1 MQKKLTNNAIPLG
14 IENLPGLVTNSNSKV
29 IKTFKWKISEKGA
42 VRPGKRFCIV
52 LLTSIQSLEDLDV
65 FIDGVIEIVKIKM
78 NKIRQIF
85 WSFVNTFSQF
95 ISATCNFFSSKTDK

>member
-1 MQKKLTNNAIPLG
+1 M
-14 IENLPGLVTNSNSKV
+14 
-29 IKTFKWKISEKGA
+29 
-42 VRPGKRFCIV
+42 RPGKRFCIV

-65 FIDGVIEIVKIKM
+65 LIDGVIEIVKIKM